1 MKLNVDANK
10 WWRST
15 VASDKKNVGYHD
27 EEECRLCS
35 DKRDQEGDSAMPL
48 NNIVVETYLGYYPVI
63 SKPREDV
70 R

>member
-1 MKLNVDANK
+1 MMKAKGGV
-10 WWRST
+10 
-15 VASDKKNVGYHD
+15 
-27 EEECRLCS
+27 CS
-35 DKRDQEGDSAMPL
+35 DGVQEGDATMPL